1 MHWGHRRV
9 RQLLRKLR
17 TPGDIHRD
25 ELALALQRLTGAR
38 SPRDAVLAVAER
50 ALRSYPPVYWTVVR
64 RADVEGEST
73 RAIAEEIHLADRS
86 FFRYRSAAISAIA
99 AEIDIVTRAGPNN
112 ALPSSDIDALAL
124 YARGRYLWK
133 HRTAASLR
141 RAMRYFE
148 RALEH
153 DPGFARAYAGIAD
166 VHLLMGEYLI
176 RDPAEAFA
184 DAHAAVSAAL
194 TLDAALPEVHATLAD
209 LAMFE
214 RCDLLRAQASFDV
227 ALAIDPNYTT
237 AHQFAAWLSIFREDP
252 EGALRHLRAA
262 LEREPNSLELHT
274 SLAKAYNGL
283 DQPDAAYRHL
293 DDVLDLDPGFS
304 FARYEMVRVLTGVER
319 YADALHHVRVLVA
332 DEPRPTFDAALCFLE
347 AKMGN
352 PAAARRFLDANG
364 AEAQPHYLRAL
375 VSVGLGERDAAL
387 HELRETVRAAEPGTI
402 MIRTDGFF
410 RALHGDAEF
419 ERIAAETTGP
429 PRLRAAG

>member
-1 MHWGHRRV
+1 MEWGQRRV

-25 ELALALQRLTGAR
+25 EVALALQRLTGAR
-38 SPRDAVLAVAER
+38 TAREAVLAVAER
-50 ALRSYPPVYWTVVR
+50 ALRAYPPVYWTVVR

-73 RAIAEEIHLADRS
+73 RAIAEEIHVSDRS

-99 AEIDIVTRAGPNN
+99 AEIDTITRFANVK
-112 ALPSSDIDALAL
+112 APSSDIDALAL
-124 YARGRYLWK
+124 SARGRYLWK

-148 RALEH
+148 RALEC

-184 DAHAAVSAAL
+184 DARAAIATAL
-194 TLDAALPEVHATLAD
+194 TLDAALPEIHATLAD
-209 LAMFE
+209 LAMFD
-214 RCDLLRAQASFDV
+214 RCDPLRARASFDV

-237 AHQFAAWLSIFREDP
+237 AHQFAAWLSIFQEDSD
-252 EGALRHLRAA
+252 GALRHLRTA

-283 DQPDAAYRHL
+283 DQPDVAYRHL
-293 DDVLDLDPGFS
+293 NDVLDLDPDFS
-304 FARYEMVRVLTGVER
+304 FARYEMVRVLIGVDR
-319 YADALHHVRVLVA
+319 YADALDHLRVLVA
-332 DEPRPTFDAALCFLE
+332 DEPRPTFDAALCFVE
-347 AKMGN
+347 AKLGN
-352 PAAARRFLDANG
+352 PARGRDYLAHGDAG
-364 AEAQPHYLRAL
+364 PESHYLRAL
-375 VSVGLGERDAAL
+375 VSAGLGQREVAL
-387 HELRETVRAAEPGTI
+387 NELREVVRAGEPGAI

-410 RALHGDAEF
+410 RALHGDAEYA
-419 ERIAAETTGP
+419 RIVAETTGP
-429 PRLRAAG
+429 SQLRIAG